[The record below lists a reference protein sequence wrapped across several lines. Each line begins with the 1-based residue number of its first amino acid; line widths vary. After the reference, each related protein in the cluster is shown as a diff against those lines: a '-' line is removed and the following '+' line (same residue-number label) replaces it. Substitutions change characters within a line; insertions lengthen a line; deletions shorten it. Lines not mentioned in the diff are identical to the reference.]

1 MRTHVD
7 TPQSCCQ
14 FSLAHGD
21 ITPPVEI
28 YYRMWGAAT
37 QDHATGV
44 HRPLRATVTL
54 LAPHEGEDRQF
65 VIALD
70 HCVMGR
76 REMDDLLEA
85 VSAGADIPREELIV
99 VFSHTHAAGL
109 MGLER
114 SDLPGGNL
122 IAPYL
127 EQLGQTVVRLAIE
140 ACDQMQSA
148 TIIYGTGRCSMA
160 AHRDFWDPEHEAWIC
175 GYHPDAP
182 GDDTVLAARVH
193 DADRP
198 PVVGFGADLRCIR
211 KPGGLGDRHDSMF
224 F

>member
-1 MRTHVD
+1 
-7 TPQSCCQ
+7 
-14 FSLAHGD
+14 
-21 ITPPVEI
+21 
-28 YYRMWGAAT
+28 MWGAAT

-44 HRPLRATVTL
+44 HRQLRATVTL

-76 REMDDLLEA
+76 REMDDLLDA
-85 VSAGADIPREELIV
+85 VSAGADIPREDLIV
-99 VFSHTHAAGL
+99 IFSHTHAAGL

-114 SDLPGGNL
+114 SDFPGGNL

-127 EQLGQTVVRLAIE
+127 EQLGQTVARLAIE

-160 AHRDFWDPEHEAWIC
+160 AQRDFWDPEHEAWIC
-175 GYHPDAP
+175 GYHPETPA
-182 GDDTVLAARVH
+182 DDTVLVARVCSEEGTLLATLVNYACH
-193 DADRP
+193 PTTLAWENTLISSDYP
-198 PVVGFGADLRCIR
+198 GAMRETIENALSLI
-211 KPGGLGDRHDSMF
+211 HI
-224 F
+224 